1 MAAHAGLSIATV
13 SLVLNGKT
21 DGRVSPVNIERVR
34 AAVAELGYVVDQG
47 ASALARGRSDLVVLV
62 APDLSNPFFGS
73 VIQGIEQELG
83 PRFQLVLS
91 VTESGVQPSASDV
104 RRFAGLRPAGYLV
117 DAPSD
122 EFLDELGD
130 DVPLVVLDAPELR
143 TDVAAVNYDMRD
155 AIDQLAAHLASRG
168 HRALGY
174 LDSITGTR
182 TFQLRREQLTGAA
195 ARNGMSVSAPD
206 AARSI
211 IELGAAASA
220 FASAWPQWRAE
231 DVTAVVCAT
240 DTHAYGVLEAA
251 REAGLSVPGDVAVTG
266 FDDLPYSRVTAPPLT
281 TVRLPGEPLG
291 RAAARRLAAQIDAP
305 SATDG
310 ALAAAGAAAAPAAGA
325 APTAGAASAAPVVAA
340 ADATAAPAGG
350 AVPAAPV
357 VAAGAAPAA
366 PADLVATFIPRGS
379 TATPT

>member
-1 MAAHAGLSIATV
+1 MPRPSRASRASRASGASSAPRASRATTRVTAAQVAAHAGLSVATV

-21 DGRVSPVNIERVR
+21 DGRVSPANIERVR
-34 AAVAELGYVVDQG
+34 ASVAELGYVVDQG

-122 EFLDELGD
+122 AFLDELGD
-130 DVPLVVLDAPELR
+130 DAPLVVLDAPELR

-155 AIDQLAAHLASRG
+155 AIDALAAHLASRG
-168 HRALGY
+168 HRTLGY
-174 LDSITGTR
+174 LDSITDTR
-182 TFQLRREQLTGAA
+182 TFQLRREQLTAA
-195 ARNGMSVSAPD
+195 AERNGMTVSAPD

-211 IELGAAASA
+211 IELGAAAAA
-220 FASAWPQWRAE
+220 FGAAWPEWRA
-231 DVTAVVCAT
+231 DGVTAVVCAT

-251 REAGLSVPGDVAVTG
+251 RASGLSVPGDVAVTG

-291 RAAARRLAAQIDAP
+291 RAAARSLVAQID
-305 SATDG
+305 G
-310 ALAAAGAAAAPAAGA
+310 ADAAGGP
-325 APTAGAASAAPVVAA
+325 PP
-340 ADATAAPAGG
+340 
-350 AVPAAPV
+350 
-357 VAAGAAPAA
+357 
-366 PADLVATFIPRGS
+366 DLVATLIARGS
-379 TATPT
+379 TA